1 MVEYNNRRF
10 HGMGLATDIVG
21 SSANAMIHVLNCI
34 WRSEQVEKEK
44 IKYIKIHNQTQRKQN
59 NYVEQLSYR
68 RIAR

>member
-44 IKYIKIHNQTQRKQN
+44 NKIHQN
-59 NYVEQLSYR
+59 SQPNTKE
-68 RIAR
+68 AE